1 MFLAKITNVHV
12 YHVLVMIFCTI
23 NAYIRTCLH
32 PWTDYERKNYCSAL
46 TLKKKNQRKNGGVV
60 FCYACQFLLLLTAKG
75 CLMFFFFLL
84 SLLSSSLLFPKDET
98 KSLDNFFEAPPPSL
112 SHGMDVL
119 ALPRRRKGRRDER
132 KYINSTCLFI

>member
-75 CLMFFFFLL
+75 CLMFFFFFFCHCCLL
-84 SLLSSSLLFPKDET
+84 PSSFPKT
-98 KSLDNFFEAPPPSL
+98 KQNPLITFLKPLPPSL

-132 KYINSTCLFI
+132 KYI

>member
-98 KSLDNFFEAPPPSL
+98 KSLDNFFEAPPP
-112 SHGMDVL
+112 L
-119 ALPRRRKGRRDER
+119 ALPWNGCTCFAQEKEGKKRREEIYK
-132 KYINSTCLFI
+132 